1 MHSRYLPAIAFLMFV
16 AGCASTPT
24 AADISAVTASPGQFK
39 NRYIEITAP
48 VLENSPPQGD
58 VYRTWAFSIGA
69 SSAYRILATEEG
81 YNPATIEKAY
91 RLVEEARNA
100 GDAVT
105 VTGTLRVGPY
115 RELESGV
122 ELELVSVRYGS
133 TEINTDRGPFGRR
146 DYHPYHGSLFLHF
159 GHHDRHHRW

>member
-1 MHSRYLPAIAFLMFV
+1 MNSRYLSAFAFLMFAV
-16 AGCASTPT
+16 GCASSPIS
-24 AADISAVTASPGQFK
+24 ADISAVTASPGQFK
-39 NRYIEITAP
+39 NHYIEITAP

-58 VYRTWAFSIGA
+58 VYRTWAFSVGA

-91 RLVEEARNA
+91 RLVEEARKA

-105 VTGTLRVGPY
+105 VTGRLRVGPY

-122 ELELVSVRYGS
+122 ELDLVSVRYGS
-133 TEINTDRGPFGRR
+133 TEINTDRGPFVRR
-146 DYHPYHGSLFLHF
+146 YYRPYHGSLFFHF
-159 GHHDRHHRW
+159 GHHHRWQ